1 LFQDEFDVDA
11 AAQELL
17 QRAIVGL
24 PIDAAEHLVR
34 QILQPGHVGNAKQ
47 HAQTEQML
55 GKTVRIGRVFANGQC
70 GVVVENAVEHVAGL
84 TRRARDRLRAVDAV
98 LVGGVRI
105 ELERAVVVAE
115 IARINAAEQTVPL
128 DREALA
134 VGGGAASVAPD
145 AAKLQAMMVIDQN
158 GVGRFDRG
166 VAQEPSAGVLQG
178 LGRERVHAL
187 AHGGEAEIGAV
198 RDQGGEQ

>member
-1 LFQDEFDVDA
+1 MRLSTWSGKSFS
-11 AAQELL
+11 
-17 QRAIVGL
+17 
-24 PIDAAEHLVR
+24 
-34 QILQPGHVGNAKQ
+34 
-47 HAQTEQML
+47 L
-55 GKTVRIGRVFANGQC
+55 GMKVMPSNTHRPNRCSVKPFVSDVFANSQC
-70 GVVVENAVEHVAGL
+70 GIVVENAAEHVAGL
-84 TRRARDRLRAVDAV
+84 TRRARDGLRAVDAV

-105 ELERAVVVAE
+105 ELERAGVIAE
-115 IARINAAEQTVPL
+115 IARIDAAEQTVPL
-128 DREALA
+128 DGEALA

-145 AAKLQAMMVIDQN
+145 AAELQAVMVIDQN

-178 LGRERVHAL
+178 LGGERVDAL